1 MTTRWQGPMQVVNR
15 VGSKYTVRNLI
26 THKTDDVHVTRLKPF
41 DYDETRTD
49 PREEA
54 MHDEREFEIDH
65 VRAHRGDR
73 NDKTNMTFLVRWT
86 GFSESE
92 DSWEPWENLRNT
104 DALHQYLRD
113 NRMRSLIPRDST
125 AP

>member
-1 MTTRWQGPMQVVNR
+1 
-15 VGSKYTVRNLI
+15 
-26 THKTDDVHVTRLKPF
+26 
-41 DYDETRTD
+41 
-49 PREEA
+49 

-113 NRMRSLIPRDST
+113 NRMRSLIPRGST